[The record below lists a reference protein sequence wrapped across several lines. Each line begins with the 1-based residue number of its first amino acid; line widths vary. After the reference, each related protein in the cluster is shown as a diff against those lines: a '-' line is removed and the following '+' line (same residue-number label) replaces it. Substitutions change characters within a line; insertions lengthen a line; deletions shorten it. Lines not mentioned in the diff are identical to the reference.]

1 MKKPKLDYGDGF
13 NETNSIC
20 VLWHIDDVKELKD
33 TFGHRTEELTDAE
46 CLEILKRVEK
56 KYDPNEGITWE
67 TICLEYDYYLEE
79 SGKWGEKWREQ

>member
-33 TFGHRTEELTDAE
+33 TFGHRTEELTDEE

-56 KYDPNEGITWE
+56 K
-67 TICLEYDYYLEE
+67 
-79 SGKWGEKWREQ
+79 